1 MKCHFGHFNCNM
13 IWDLETLGQ
22 TAYLL
27 ASFHRN
33 GCTKASQ
40 ILKVY
45 RWVYHTDDTLNFCAS
60 HVARPWMPHVW
71 SKANIF
77 ILTLLASCFN
87 HKLSKARFLDSLD
100 DKRDRSGDHGL
111 FSTSEKSSHVPICW
125 DLMIFMFFSRPS
137 STYHLS
143 LEKKPAYISQ
153 LLRFHEKRQY
163 LRQNTGKRWDRNG
176 QNVEVI
182 CHGYLSEGL
191 LKNGQKAFMAIHGDL
206 TSHAE
211 TPRSES
217 NPGRH

>member
-1 MKCHFGHFNCNM
+1 
-13 IWDLETLGQ
+13 
-22 TAYLL
+22 
-27 ASFHRN
+27 
-33 GCTKASQ
+33 
-40 ILKVY
+40 
-45 RWVYHTDDTLNFCAS
+45 
-60 HVARPWMPHVW
+60 
-71 SKANIF
+71 
-77 ILTLLASCFN
+77 
-87 HKLSKARFLDSLD
+87 
-100 DKRDRSGDHGL
+100 
-111 FSTSEKSSHVPICW
+111 
-125 DLMIFMFFSRPS
+125 MIFMFFSRPS